1 MKIDAPIKFELPIW
15 NGIQEKPGVSAAK
28 LEINYSDLTGIYIQ
42 TGKRIIQYEKNYKHM
57 TPLGGSNYIEN
68 LRMGKIDWILNSI
81 SKCDKVLE
89 IGGGDSSNYKH
100 FDCEKYTIIDP
111 SIKQNEKTSKLTL
124 ITDYFENVTL
134 NEKYDLVLLIS
145 VLEHVDNPNQIIEKA
160 YNVLKDDGSMF
171 VFIPIIEKQ
180 FAIGDFNALVH
191 EHINYFTYL
200 GAKNLFIK
208 NKLLVDSYYFKNDGG
223 FFKLVKGQSSINKN
237 ENFDLNKISYIFKY
251 QYERFRNLLSGNGK
265 ILFYGATNGLNNL
278 FYLIGDNIDY
288 EQFRVT
294 DSDPTKWNKFISS
307 HPLPIL
313 SLDHLKNYKTVCISA
328 LSFYDQIAK
337 SILNDKIILATGSI

>member
-1 MKIDAPIKFELPIW
+1 MIEYLLPIW
-15 NGIQEKPGVSAAK
+15 NGIKEKPGVSAAK
-28 LEINYSDLTGIYIQ
+28 LNIDYSDIYGIYRQ
-42 TGKRIIQYEKNYKHM
+42 TRKRIIVYEKNYNHM
-57 TPLGGSNYIEN
+57 TPLKGSNYIEK
-68 LRMGKIDWILNSI
+68 LRKGKIDWILNRI
-81 SKCDKVLE
+81 SKCKKILE
-89 IGGGDSSNYKH
+89 IGGGDSSNYNH

-111 SIKQNEKTSKLTL
+111 SIKQSEKKSKLTL
-124 ITDYFENVTL
+124 IPDYFENVTL

-145 VLEHVDNPNQIIEKA
+145 VLEHVDDPHLIIEKA

-223 FFKLVKGQSSINKN
+223 FFKLLKGESELDKN
-237 ENFDLNKISYIFKY
+237 ENYDLEKISYTFNY
-251 QYERFRNLLSGNGK
+251 QYNKFQDLVSNRER

-278 FYLIGDNIDY
+278 FYLAGEDIDY
-288 EQFRVT
+288 EKYRIT
-294 DSDPTKWNKFISS
+294 DSDEIKWNKYISS
-307 HPLPIL
+307 HPLPIIPINHIE
-313 SLDHLKNYKTVCISA
+313 DYKTVCISA

-337 SILNDKIILATGSI
+337 SLPKDKIVISTASI